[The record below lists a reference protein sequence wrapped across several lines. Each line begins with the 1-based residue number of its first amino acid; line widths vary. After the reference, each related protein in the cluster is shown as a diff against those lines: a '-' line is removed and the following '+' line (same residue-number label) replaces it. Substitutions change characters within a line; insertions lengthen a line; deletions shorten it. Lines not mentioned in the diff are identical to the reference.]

1 MRMPS
6 IQSNPTIEWL
16 VLFHDSDSSIW
27 TPFWFRLAPTKEPI
41 ETLNIHFLLVGPQSK
56 SSSLSS
62 SSSFQQMD
70 LLESWMAME
79 CDSGR
84 RTLRLLVAWKVDA
97 TILVVDVLVVVLVVV
112 FAAWIAS
119 WHPTF

>member
-1 MRMPS
+1 
-6 IQSNPTIEWL
+6 
-16 VLFHDSDSSIW
+16 
-27 TPFWFRLAPTKEPI
+27 
-41 ETLNIHFLLVGPQSK
+41 
-56 SSSLSS
+56 
-62 SSSFQQMD
+62 MD